1 MLAAMAHDVL
11 TVHVST
17 VTPEEVF
24 SKGGRVL
31 NKEKS
36 SLEPE
41 LLEAII
47 CLRDWYL
54 ARERLHEQDEKNK
67 LALDMEKMR
76 IVQEEDEEE

>member
-1 MLAAMAHDVL
+1 MLAAMARDVL
-11 TVHVST
+11 TVHVSI

-31 NKEKS
+31 NKENS

-54 ARERLHEQDEKNK
+54 AGEKNK
-67 LALDMEKMR
+67 LALDMKKMR